1 MPEGQC
7 VCEAPST
14 IGLTVESYL
23 MIAGASAVK
32 DPVVL
37 KKAITVVGV
46 KRGRSA
52 RSLSH
57 FWVSFKLF
65 VN

>member
-46 KRGRSA
+46 KRGDRRA
-52 RSLSH
+52 VFHTFGYLSNY
-57 FWVSFKLF
+57 L
-65 VN
+65 